1 MRGPV
6 SFLFY
11 FFTLITALGFFLALL
26 NADVNGNFVD
36 GGITTLSVILAL
48 CGVFGAFGC
57 FLIAEGEKMEG

>member
-36 GGITTLSVILAL
+36 SDLTFASVLFSL
-48 CGVFGAFGC
+48 CGIFGAFGC
-57 FLIAEGEKMEG
+57 FLIVEGEKMEG

>member
-1 MRGPV
+1 MRGIV

-11 FFTLITALGFFLALL
+11 GFTLLTIMGFILALL

-36 GGITTLSVILAL
+36 GDLTTASVLFSL
-48 CGVFGAFGC
+48 CGIFGAFGC